1 MRRAWLDCDPD
12 GQLSVLAAVA
22 YTDDL
27 EELLKMTEQEERF
40 GWVGDLADSFGWWEH
55 VRYRVGCIEQINL
68 KEARAYRTGVRRASS
83 GPACHGTRRLSLLDS
98 SVVRGAVSKGRSSS
112 RRLNRVLRL
121 IVPELLAADIQT
133 GTFPGPT
140 KKIPADPATRGQRT
154 RSKPARSPPDW
165 LSALE
170 SGYCALF
177 DDILL

>member
-112 RRLNRVLRL
+112 RRFRCVCAFLTRPSYSPLGVKEKRSCL
-121 IVPELLAADIQT
+121 IASQVAC
-133 GTFPGPT
+133 FSMPT
-140 KKIPADPATRGQRT
+140 
-154 RSKPARSPPDW
+154 AR
-165 LSALE
+165 
-170 SGYCALF
+170 
-177 DDILL
+177 